1 MQNEPQL
8 TVQTGE
14 MKRVKCNGVGDNNGF
29 YEMEV
34 KITQNEPQLSA
45 EIEKRFNDL
54 FKYSLWSDADSLGVD
69 MGDKVKHFL
78 ATALEEQKK
87 TILELLDK
95 AEMEKWFDMPDTTEN
110 WKTWKKIRNTINRE
124 DV

>member
-1 MQNEPQL
+1 M
-8 TVQTGE
+8 
-14 MKRVKCNGVGDNNGF
+14 
-29 YEMEV
+29 
-34 KITQNEPQLSA
+34 QNEPQLSA

-78 ATALEEQKK
+78 ATALEEQSIDIVEKLNKSFYENELATALEEQKK

-95 AEMEKWFDMPDTTEN
+95 AEMERWFDMPDTTEN

-124 DV
+124 EL